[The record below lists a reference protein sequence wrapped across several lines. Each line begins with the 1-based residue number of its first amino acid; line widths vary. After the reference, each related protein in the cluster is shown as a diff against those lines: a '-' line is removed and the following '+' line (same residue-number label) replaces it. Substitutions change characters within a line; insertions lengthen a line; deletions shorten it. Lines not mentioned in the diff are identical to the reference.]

1 MKTLLYNDLKVNLQL
16 VLKGI
21 AISIFIAF
29 FINESMGIFYKL
41 IYGLFHLLV
50 FFKVFKL
57 DSNYKWDIKTTLLPI
72 DLETVV
78 LYRYITSIVYLLVIK
93 IALFTGVILREG
105 RINLDSTVNI
115 WIYLIIFLSNLT
127 FIFPY
132 YFKFSFNEDRIRIFY
147 DYFMVGFLIIFIMS
161 ILYYSLGMD
170 FIKRYQILILIIG
183 TLFGFGAYINS
194 YYRSVKNIKNKSFR

>member
-1 MKTLLYNDLKVNLQL
+1 MQ
-16 VLKGI
+16 
-21 AISIFIAF
+21 
-29 FINESMGIFYKL
+29 INKL

-147 DYFMVGFLIIFIMS
+147 DYFMVGFLIIFILS

>member
-16 VLKGI
+16 ILKGI

-29 FINESMGIFYKL
+29 FINESMGILYKL

-50 FFKVFKL
+50 FFEVFKL

-115 WIYLIIFLSNLT
+115 WIYLIIFLSNLA

-132 YFKFSFNEDRIRIFY
+132 YFKFSFNEVRIRIFY
-147 DYFMVGFLIIFIMS
+147 DYFMVGFLIIFILS

-183 TLFGFGAYINS
+183 TLVGFGAYINS
-194 YYRSVKNIKNKSFR
+194 YYRSVTNIKNKSFR